1 MRLTVIISVLVA
13 VGVIAAVVLRPGDEG
28 PAEQS
33 TASKAPSTSTS
44 LTSDNSGAT
53 PSQSSTSATPTAQSS
68 EATEVASAPATPGP
82 APKKTDLRA
91 PKKVPDL
98 VAPSFDVVRVNRQ
111 GDAVIAGRAAPGAK
125 VSVRA
130 GNLLVGTV
138 KADERGE
145 WVLVPLQPLEA
156 GSRELSLEAVGPDKK
171 LLKSKD
177 IVVVAVPERDKEGDS
192 IAVLTPRQGGGAS
205 KVLQAP
211 KPKSTAA
218 ATQGATTQVAAK
230 PVTEETTASPSVS
243 AQTSASQQTAATAPA
258 AKPAVQAPAPEPL
271 TLDTVDYND
280 EGELILSGK
289 APTGSTVQL
298 YVDNRSIGGTEVVN
312 SGSWKLTPKAHVEPG
327 DHKLRVD
334 QIDAAGKV
342 VRRVELPFTRAEP
355 EKTKLAVG
363 QVIVQPGN
371 SLWRIA
377 RRNYGRGVL
386 YTVIYEANRGQ
397 IRDPDLIYPGQVFT
411 MPEPAASDG

>member
-13 VGVIAAVVLRPGDEG
+13 IGVIAALVLRPGDEA
-28 PAEQS
+28 PSEPPSAASSPSSSQS
-33 TASKAPSTSTS
+33 TEGASAP
-44 LTSDNSGAT
+44 
-53 PSQSSTSATPTAQSS
+53 PSQDSAPAAS
-68 EATEVASAPATPGP
+68 VASAPAASANTDVAKAPATAGP
-82 APKKTDLRA
+82 TPKKTDLRA

-130 GNLLVGTV
+130 GDMLVGTV

-145 WVLVPLQPLEA
+145 WVLVPLKPLEA

-171 LLKSKD
+171 LLKSSD
-177 IVVVAVPERDKEGDS
+177 VVVVAVPERDKEGES

-211 KPKSTAA
+211 KPKAGQGQTTSQSSSAQSSTQK
-218 ATQGATTQVAAK
+218 T
-230 PVTEETTASPSVS
+230 PSSPSTSV
-243 AQTSASQQTAATAPA
+243 QTSTTRQTAATSSATKA
-258 AKPAVQAPAPEPL
+258 TGQSPAPEPL
-271 TLDTVDYND
+271 SLDTVDYND

-289 APTGSTVQL
+289 APAGSKVQL
-298 YVDNRSIGGTEVVN
+298 YVDNRPIGGAEVMDG
-312 SGSWKLTPKAHVEPG
+312 GSWKLTPKASVEPG

-334 QIDAAGKV
+334 QVDTAGKV

-397 IRDPDLIYPGQVFT
+397 IRDPDLIYPGQIFT
-411 MPEPAASDG
+411 MPDSTASGG

>member
-13 VGVIAAVVLRPGDEG
+13 IGVIAALVLRPGDEA
-28 PAEQS
+28 PSEPSSAAKSPSSSQS
-33 TASKAPSTSTS
+33 TEGSTTPPSQDSAPS
-44 LTSDNSGAT
+44 
-53 PSQSSTSATPTAQSS
+53 
-68 EATEVASAPATPGP
+68 ASAPAASATTEVAKAPATAGPTPR
-82 APKKTDLRA
+82 KTDLRA
-91 PKKVPDL
+91 PKKVPEL

-111 GDAVIAGRAAPGAK
+111 GDAVIAGRAAPGAR

-130 GNLLVGTV
+130 GDMLVGTV

-145 WVLVPLQPLEA
+145 WVLVPLKPLEA

-177 IVVVAVPERDKEGDS
+177 VVVVAVPERDKEGES

-211 KPKSTAA
+211 KAKTTQAPTTSQSSAAQSAAKST
-218 ATQGATTQVAAK
+218 
-230 PVTEETTASPSVS
+230 ETSQSTS
-243 AQTSASQQTAATAPA
+243 AQTSAPQQTAAASSA
-258 AKPAVQAPAPEPL
+258 SQPAVQSPAPEPL
-271 TLDTVDYND
+271 SLDTVDYNE

-289 APTGSTVQL
+289 APAGSRVQL
-298 YVDNRSIGGTEVVN
+298 YVDNRPIGGAEVMDG
-312 SGSWKLTPKAHVEPG
+312 GSWKLTPKASVEPG
-327 DHKLRVD
+327 DHRLRVD
-334 QIDAAGKV
+334 QVDLAGKV
-342 VRRVELPFTRAEP
+342 IRRVELPFTRAEP

-397 IRDPDLIYPGQVFT
+397 IRDPDLIYPGQIFT
-411 MPEPAASDG
+411 MPDSAASGG

>member
-13 VGVIAAVVLRPGDEG
+13 IGVIAALVLRPGDEA
-28 PAEQS
+28 PSEPSSAAKSPSSSQS
-33 TASKAPSTSTS
+33 TEGSTTPPSQDSAPS
-44 LTSDNSGAT
+44 
-53 PSQSSTSATPTAQSS
+53 
-68 EATEVASAPATPGP
+68 ASAPAASATTEVAKAPATAGPTPR
-82 APKKTDLRA
+82 KTDLRA
-91 PKKVPDL
+91 PKKVPEL

-111 GDAVIAGRAAPGAK
+111 GDAVIAGRAAPGAR

-130 GNLLVGTV
+130 GDMLVGTV

-145 WVLVPLQPLEA
+145 WVLVPLKPLEA

-171 LLKSKD
+171 LLKSKGV
-177 IVVVAVPERDKEGDS
+177 VVVAVPERDKEGES

-211 KPKSTAA
+211 KAKTTQAPTTSQSSAAQSAAKST
-218 ATQGATTQVAAK
+218 
-230 PVTEETTASPSVS
+230 ETSQSTS
-243 AQTSASQQTAATAPA
+243 AQTSAPQQTAAASSA
-258 AKPAVQAPAPEPL
+258 SQPAVQSPAPEPL
-271 TLDTVDYND
+271 SLDTVDYNE

-289 APTGSTVQL
+289 APAGSRVQL
-298 YVDNRSIGGTEVVN
+298 YVDNRPIGGAEVMDG
-312 SGSWKLTPKAHVEPG
+312 GSWKLTPKASVEPG
-327 DHKLRVD
+327 DHRLRVD
-334 QIDAAGKV
+334 QVDLAGKV
-342 VRRVELPFTRAEP
+342 IRRVELPFTRAEP

-397 IRDPDLIYPGQVFT
+397 IRDPDLIYPGQIFT
-411 MPEPAASDG
+411 MPDSAASGG